1 MMTGLQNELPHPC
14 NINKRI
20 EFYRNKRVY
29 FASKSG
35 ATLFFLVHTLFCLF
49 YRALSRKYLAN
60 VSEVLDGVQKMEE
73 SLRRLKRGR
82 DKQQNANISSAP
94 TPGGGG
100 QENTKSENKEKGVSD
115 DDKIRLQLFVD
126 VKHYIQTIKSLGV
139 NVDSITDVSLKSFFK
154 SI

>member
-1 MMTGLQNELPHPC
+1 
-14 NINKRI
+14 
-20 EFYRNKRVY
+20 
-29 FASKSG
+29 
-35 ATLFFLVHTLFCLF
+35 
-49 YRALSRKYLAN
+49 
-60 VSEVLDGVQKMEE
+60 MEE

-82 DKQQNANISSAP
+82 DKQQNANISSASI
-94 TPGGGG
+94 PGGGG

>member
-1 MMTGLQNELPHPC
+1 M
-14 NINKRI
+14 I
-20 EFYRNKRVY
+20 
-29 FASKSG
+29 
-35 ATLFFLVHTLFCLF
+35 LFFC

-82 DKQQNANISSAP
+82 DKQNPANSAAP
-94 TPGGGG
+94 G
-100 QENTKSENKEKGVSD
+100 QENKSENKEKGVSD

-139 NVDSITDVSLKSFFK
+139 DVDSITDNHDLNDKVDGSSFIAQLDQLVIEATK
-154 SI
+154 TCYDDYLDHVQVK

>member
-1 MMTGLQNELPHPC
+1 
-14 NINKRI
+14 
-20 EFYRNKRVY
+20 
-29 FASKSG
+29 
-35 ATLFFLVHTLFCLF
+35 
-49 YRALSRKYLAN
+49 
-60 VSEVLDGVQKMEE
+60 MEE

-154 SI
+154 SIKRHILCYFKNGKKNPSLYQKKKV

>member
-1 MMTGLQNELPHPC
+1 M
-14 NINKRI
+14 
-20 EFYRNKRVY
+20 
-29 FASKSG
+29 
-35 ATLFFLVHTLFCLF
+35 
-49 YRALSRKYLAN
+49 
-60 VSEVLDGVQKMEE
+60 SEVLDGVQKMEE

-94 TPGGGG
+94 TPGG

-154 SI
+154 NI

>member
-1 MMTGLQNELPHPC
+1 
-14 NINKRI
+14 
-20 EFYRNKRVY
+20 
-29 FASKSG
+29 
-35 ATLFFLVHTLFCLF
+35 
-49 YRALSRKYLAN
+49 
-60 VSEVLDGVQKMEE
+60 MEE

-94 TPGGGG
+94 TPGAGGG

-154 SI
+154 SIYKRHILCYFKNGKKKSIFVPKKKFKKQIIPS

>member
-1 MMTGLQNELPHPC
+1 
-14 NINKRI
+14 
-20 EFYRNKRVY
+20 
-29 FASKSG
+29 
-35 ATLFFLVHTLFCLF
+35 
-49 YRALSRKYLAN
+49 
-60 VSEVLDGVQKMEE
+60 MEE

-94 TPGGGG
+94 TPGAGG

-154 SI
+154 NI

>member
-1 MMTGLQNELPHPC
+1 M
-14 NINKRI
+14 
-20 EFYRNKRVY
+20 
-29 FASKSG
+29 
-35 ATLFFLVHTLFCLF
+35 
-49 YRALSRKYLAN
+49 AN

-82 DKQQNANISSAP
+82 DKQQNANNSSAP

-154 SI
+154 NI

>member
-1 MMTGLQNELPHPC
+1 
-14 NINKRI
+14 
-20 EFYRNKRVY
+20 
-29 FASKSG
+29 
-35 ATLFFLVHTLFCLF
+35 
-49 YRALSRKYLAN
+49 
-60 VSEVLDGVQKMEE
+60 MEE

-82 DKQQNANISSAP
+82 DKQQNANISS
-94 TPGGGG
+94 GGGG

-154 SI
+154 NI

>member
-1 MMTGLQNELPHPC
+1 
-14 NINKRI
+14 
-20 EFYRNKRVY
+20 
-29 FASKSG
+29 
-35 ATLFFLVHTLFCLF
+35 
-49 YRALSRKYLAN
+49 
-60 VSEVLDGVQKMEE
+60 MEE

-94 TPGGGG
+94 TPGGGGGGGG

>member
-1 MMTGLQNELPHPC
+1 MILFLP
-14 NINKRI
+14 
-20 EFYRNKRVY
+20 
-29 FASKSG
+29 S
-35 ATLFFLVHTLFCLF
+35 

-82 DKQQNANISSAP
+82 DKQQNANISSAS